1 MLKPITSPCLPH
13 AYTQPIHKPN
23 SDPSHAQVHSHPLL
37 SLLPSNAHAHT
48 HVHTHLISP
57 CPYPCPF
64 LCPRLHPSC
73 VFVHSFA
80 MPFPS
85 HTLVHA
91 HPLHI
96 YCTYHHLIPM
106 PIPFPA
112 VSSEYTPTHLPP
124 ILMTFILPL
133 FTLGQCYAYAIS
145 ILFLCPCNLPTHV
158 CSHLML
164 MSRSMHPY
172 HVVCPHLQPSH
183 TRIHNRVH
191 IYLMLI
197 PSLCPCYIHTCLCH
211 DYSFPTSMSTPMFIS
226 SHCPYHIHVD
236 PFSFP
241 HHACAYGNI
250 CLLPIPMLISTSIY
264 SLCPFPL

>member
-1 MLKPITSPCLPH
+1 MHTLNLFTSP
-13 AYTQPIHKPN
+13 TQTHPMPKCIPILCFLCYLQMPMFTLT
-23 SDPSHAQVHSHPLL
+23 STPISSHHHVR
-37 SLLPSNAHAHT
+37 T
-48 HVHTHLISP
+48 HVHSYAHVFTLPVSLSILLPCHSHLTLLFMLIPSIYTAPIITSFP
-57 CPYPCPF
+57 CQF
-64 LCPRLHPSC
+64 HFQLCP
-73 VFVHSFA
+73 
-80 MPFPS
+80 
-85 HTLVHA
+85 
-91 HPLHI
+91 
-96 YCTYHHLIPM
+96 
-106 PIPFPA
+106 
-112 VSSEYTPTHLPP
+112 VSTTPTHPPP

-133 FTLGQCYAYAIS
+133 FILGQCYAYAIS

-164 MSRSMHPY
+164 MPRSMHPY
-172 HVVCPHLQPSH
+172 HVIYPHLQPSH

-197 PSLCPCYIHTCLCH
+197 PSLCPCYIHACLCH

-226 SHCPYHIHVD
+226 SHCPCHIHVD

-241 HHACAYGNI
+241 HHACAYANI